1 MFFQKSPRQIF
12 MIVLTAAML
21 LTSCTLGQAAEPT
34 VDVNAINTA
43 AVSTAMAQLS
53 LQFTQTALAAPTKT
67 TAPTNTAAS
76 LPTLASP
83 TVGAGSPTVSGA
95 LPTLSF
101 NTTPVVGTTPLAG
114 FTPLATS
121 AAPAGATASLG
132 DSCNNSAFEGDITI
146 PDGEVIA
153 PGTNFQKIWKLRN
166 TGTCTWDDG
175 FTLVYVAGS
184 TPNLDPYNYRFGLA
198 EHGADDIVSA
208 GEAINIALNLTS
220 PCRPGNYEG
229 HWRMQND
236 RGYFFGTLLS
246 VYIEVKETRTGCG

>member
-1 MFFQKSPRQIF
+1 MFVQKSTRQIF
-12 MIVLTAAML
+12 MIVLTAAL
-21 LTSCTLGQAAEPT
+21 LTSCTLGQAPEPT

-76 LPTLASP
+76 LPTLPSP
-83 TVGAGSPTVSGA
+83 TVGAGSPTVTGA

-101 NTTPVVGTTPLAG
+101 NTTPVVGTTPLPG

-132 DSCNNSAFEGDITI
+132 DACSNSAFEGDVTI
-146 PDGEVIA
+146 PDGSILK
-153 PGTNFQKIWKLRN
+153 PGTNFQKIWAIRN
-166 TGTCTWDDG
+166 TGTCIWDDG
-175 FTLVYVAGS
+175 YTLVYIGGS
-184 TPNLDPYNYRFGLA
+184 NPNLDPYNFQFRRSSDFVPGGQVA
-198 EHGADDIVSA
+198 NI
-208 GEAINIALNLTS
+208 AINLTT
-220 PCRPGNYEG
+220 PCTPGNYEG

-236 RGYFFGTLLS
+236 RGYFFGTILS
-246 VYIEVKETRTGCG
+246 VYVEVQERCP